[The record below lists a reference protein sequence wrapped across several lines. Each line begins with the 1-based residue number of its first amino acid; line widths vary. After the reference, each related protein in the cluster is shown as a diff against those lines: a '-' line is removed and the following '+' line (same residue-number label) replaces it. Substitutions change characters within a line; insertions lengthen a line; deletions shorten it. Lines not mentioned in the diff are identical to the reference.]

1 MKQLLALKRKLYLYN
16 QIHKFNV
23 FDLSVFNKTWHN
35 NIINMLNSNMS
46 TKEKAIKY
54 YNVNDELLQIFSMP
68 LSYFYKILHI
78 SCLFLC
84 FSNPSTM
91 MSGKHLQALLKLFT
105 KNEFAIAKKQIQEL
119 KTICINNKNMNS
131 DNLIDVS
138 LLKSHIIDYMGYSLL
153 EMLIQK
159 ENIIFQSRFNYKFN
173 KNITQL
179 LEFNEVSMLKDYL
192 NYFSKKELY
201 NIFMLVKSIILSTLP
216 KLEADSLAS

>member
-78 SCLFLC
+78 S
-84 FSNPSTM
+84 
-91 MSGKHLQALLKLFT
+91 K
-105 KNEFAIAKKQIQEL
+105 
-119 KTICINNKNMNS
+119 
-131 DNLIDVS
+131 
-138 LLKSHIIDYMGYSLL
+138 
-153 EMLIQK
+153 
-159 ENIIFQSRFNYKFN
+159 R
-173 KNITQL
+173 IT
-179 LEFNEVSMLKDYL
+179 FK
-192 NYFSKKELY
+192 
-201 NIFMLVKSIILSTLP
+201 
-216 KLEADSLAS
+216 